1 MLESQGS
8 RDAIV
13 YTQATTTKTEWKTF
27 ISVILEN
34 TLLTVSLCFCSN
46 ATPYPRQTL
55 SDFNH
60 QRGFCLC
67 FELLQID
74 SYGTILCQT
83 VFTQEGF
90 EGPPMLLHSF
100 SFIAE

>member
-1 MLESQGS
+1 MLLLTPG
-8 RDAIV
+8 
-13 YTQATTTKTEWKTF
+13 KHFLTF
-27 ISVILEN
+27 ITIE
-34 TLLTVSLCFCSN
+34 
-46 ATPYPRQTL
+46 
-55 SDFNH
+55 D
-60 QRGFCLC
+60 
-67 FELLQID
+67 FELLWID